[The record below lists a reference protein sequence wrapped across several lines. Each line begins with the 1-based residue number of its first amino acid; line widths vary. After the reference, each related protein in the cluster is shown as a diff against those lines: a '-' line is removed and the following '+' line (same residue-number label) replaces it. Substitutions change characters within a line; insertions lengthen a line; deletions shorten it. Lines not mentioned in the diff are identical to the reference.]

1 MDLALKAYLNKLT
14 ETLTQA
20 STDTRADIQ
29 GLKAQ
34 IDAQSKQVE
43 VLTTW

>member
-1 MDLALKAYLNKLT
+1 MDLVHKAYLDKLT
-14 ETLTQA
+14 ETLTQTSA
-20 STDTRADIQ
+20 DTRADIQ

-43 VLTTW
+43 VFTTW